1 MTRDIFDAWTI
12 PASVEVPGATS
23 TALGPE
29 FSVRSL
35 SIESRWLNGLAD
47 ILIEGSSSLRKRKA
61 ADLAQILGIAGSRFL
76 KEGDPFRTKALELLP
91 RASGLSAPMARAV
104 LDGMA
109 ADWVEDRRRELLNN

>member
-61 ADLAQILGIAGSRFL
+61 VDLAQILGIAGSRFL
-76 KEGDPFRTKALELLP
+76 KEGDPFFHVDHIFFLSLMKPLLI
-91 RASGLSAPMARAV
+91 RS
-104 LDGMA
+104 LDRSEIFLI
-109 ADWVEDRRRELLNN
+109 VS